1 MKHLLKMHK
10 MNGPDSFCYGS
21 VPWHHA
27 KSLNAKSLI
36 ASLACCALTLGKQ
49 INFNALI
56 DALGK
61 SITSFITA
69 KMAT

>member
-1 MKHLLKMHK
+1 
-10 MNGPDSFCYGS
+10 
-21 VPWHHA
+21 VPWHH
-27 KSLNAKSLI
+27 AKSLI